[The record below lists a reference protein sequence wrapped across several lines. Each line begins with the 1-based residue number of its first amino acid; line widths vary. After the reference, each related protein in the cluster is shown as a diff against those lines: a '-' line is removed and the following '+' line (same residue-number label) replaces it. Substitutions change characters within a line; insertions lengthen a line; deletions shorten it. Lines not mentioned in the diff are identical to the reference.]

1 MAASLLPQIE
11 AHVIHYFEKHVRPEL
26 TFHNLTHTQEVVQA
40 TDQIARH
47 YQLSEADYLAVMAA
61 AWFHDTGYLDGSP
74 EGHEERS
81 ADIAAKFLQHQDQPA
96 ALIKSVKH
104 CIRATKVPQAPQNL
118 LEEIICDADL
128 FHLGSDD
135 YNSRQKQLRKELEKV
150 SGTDI
155 SGSDWRQQN
164 IDLLSTH
171 KYFTV
176 YAQTLLNKSQADNLR
191 RLQEK
196 QAEKTGTPIPE
207 TEPTAESIEQP
218 STGSAERPVILET
231 PPSDKKKNK
240 DGKSERGIETM
251 FRTTSTNHLRLS
263 EIADTKSNIMI
274 SVNSITVSVLV
285 SILPRRIEEN
295 PALIVPTAMFLTT
308 SLLTI
313 IFAILATRPN
323 ITQGTFSHED
333 IQQKKGNLLFFGNF
347 HRMSLGEFEWG
358 IQELMQDSNYL
369 YSSMTRDIYYL
380 GLVLA
385 KKYKLLRIAY
395 SIFMFGFVMSIL
407 AFLVV
412 FLLFDKNK

>member
-1 MAASLLPQIE
+1 MPTSLLPQIE
-11 AHVIHYFEKHVRPEL
+11 AHVIHYFEKHARPEL
-26 TFHNLTHTQEVVQA
+26 TFHNLAHTQEVVQA
-40 TDQIARH
+40 TDQIARN

-81 ADIAAKFLQHQDQPA
+81 ADIAAKFLEHQDQPKN
-96 ALIKSVKH
+96 LIKSVKH
-104 CIRATKVPQAPQNL
+104 CIRATKMPQSPQSL

-128 FHLGSDD
+128 FHLGSDE
-135 YNSRQKQLRKELEKV
+135 YNSKQKQLRKELEKLT
-150 SGTDI
+150 GTDI
-155 SGSDWRQQN
+155 SGSNWRQQN
-164 IDLLSTH
+164 IDLLTTH
-171 KYFTV
+171 TYFTT
-176 YAQTLLNKSQADNLR
+176 YAQTLLAKNQAENLR
-191 RLQEK
+191 RLREK
-196 QAEKTGTPIPE
+196 QAEKSGTPIPE
-207 TEPTAESIEQP
+207 ATATTQPIEQL
-218 STGSAERPVILET
+218 TNEPVQQFVTPET
-231 PPSDKKKNK
+231 PPNDKKKNK
-240 DGKSERGIETM
+240 DSKSEKGIETM

-263 EIADTKSNIMI
+263 EIADSKANIMI

-295 PALIVPTAMFLTT
+295 PALIIPTAMFLTT

-395 SIFMFGFVMSIL
+395 SIFMFGFVTSIL

-412 FLLFDKNK
+412 FLAYKK